1 MDANKKSIR
10 DGIISGTPAGIA
22 MLVCMRLGLSDFEA
36 VAIAPVVTVVA
47 ARAYRALRARWPWL
61 LAVDAPTGAK

>member
-36 VAIAPVVTVVA
+36 VAIAPVITVVA
-47 ARAYRALRARWPWL
+47 ARAYRALRERWGWL
-61 LAVDAPTGAK
+61 AALDGPTA